1 LKSKDEYRSSGEEE
15 DWGKFYALMNA
26 LAFTSGIHAWPY
38 RIEYLRDDQNITDRV
53 TSTRR
58 LANTVHVPFHLLK
71 FNFQDVIKKATSF
84 FETKNKLNEEVA
96 GILFLL
102 REAADYQNV
111 HGEITLIALC
121 VLFESLVNQLFKELN
136 LEEKVRQLGI
146 EKINM
151 RERFQAVA
159 NHFNLPWQN
168 DMEAIFKTWQ
178 KVRDPLIHGK
188 GRSNQSEAESKAAMV
203 AESQIAGAMNILILK
218 LFGYSGRMSASVF
231 ESKYRDI

>member
-1 LKSKDEYRSSGEEE
+1 
-15 DWGKFYALMNA
+15 
-26 LAFTSGIHAWPY
+26 
-38 RIEYLRDDQNITDRV
+38 
-53 TSTRR
+53 
-58 LANTVHVPFHLLK
+58 LK

-203 AESQIAGAMNILILK
+203 AES
-218 LFGYSGRMSASVF
+218 
-231 ESKYRDI
+231 